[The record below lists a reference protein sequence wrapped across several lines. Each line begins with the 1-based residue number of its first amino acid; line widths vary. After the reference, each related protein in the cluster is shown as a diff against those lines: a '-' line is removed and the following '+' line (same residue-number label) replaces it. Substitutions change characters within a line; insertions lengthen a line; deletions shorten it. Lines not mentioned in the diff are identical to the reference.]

1 MKCTLAN
8 IISKKN
14 SQKHQ
19 GNRKVWSHIRDNYY
33 SHELRKDKK
42 YIKLNVRNEMCCRNS
57 SNRYETQ
64 ELFNKEILV
73 VFVYLFISTY
83 FKSDVFFFKLGKQER
98 HRNKILLINVL

>member
-8 IISKKN
+8 IMSKKN

-19 GNRKVWSHIRDNYY
+19 GNRKVWSHIRDNYS

-42 YIKLNVRNEMCCRNS
+42 YMKLNVRNEMCCRNS

-64 ELFNKEILV
+64 ELFNKEYISGICISLH
-73 VFVYLFISTY
+73 FYLF
-83 FKSDVFFFKLGKQER
+83 QE
-98 HRNKILLINVL
+98 